1 MYQQLPENKMAA
13 KITISQH
20 LYIISFLFC
29 IQHIFN
35 FLCHILYYTKI
46 YQYLGLLRNV
56 LSEIYD
62 IVQY

>member
-1 MYQQLPENKMAA
+1 MIGFFLAP
-13 KITISQH
+13 I
-20 LYIISFLFC
+20 YIILFLFC